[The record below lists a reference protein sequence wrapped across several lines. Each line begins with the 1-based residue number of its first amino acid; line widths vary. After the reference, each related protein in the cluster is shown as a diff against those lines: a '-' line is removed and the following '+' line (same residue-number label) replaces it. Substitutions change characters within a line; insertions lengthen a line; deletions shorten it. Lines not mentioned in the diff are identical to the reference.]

1 MTLNDAIPPVSGENG
16 KRKTTSG
23 RSSSMLWARHL
34 NTSAHTDPNAEGMLL
49 PVGDLPPPENLA
61 GKGEVPRRKFGKAD
75 VVVSALA
82 LGGYTFATAKTKVES
97 IRIVHEAVDNGITFM
112 DNAWDYNEG
121 RSEKLMGEALKGRRD
136 KVFLMTK
143 VCSHGRDKKVALKQ
157 LEESLRRLKTDHLDL
172 WQIHEVVYENDPDLH
187 FAPDGVAEALL
198 KAREQGKVRFIG
210 FTGHKTPAIHKRML
224 AHDFPFDSVQM
235 PLSGFDAN
243 FRSFEREILPIL
255 VQRGIAPIGMKSMNG
270 TAGAIKQKVIR
281 AEDALR
287 YAMSLPVTTTV
298 SGMDSLI
305 VLRKNLK
312 VAKNFIPMTPEEKQ
326 AHRNKCAPFADDG
339 RFEWYKV
346 SIYFDGAEGRKQHHF
361 PSEDKVAA

>member
-1 MTLNDAIPPVSGENG
+1 MTLNDAIPPAARQSW
-16 KRKTTSG
+16 KREITTG
-23 RSSSMLWARHL
+23 LTSSALWVKHL
-34 NTSAHTDPNAEGMLL
+34 STSAHADPSAGGMPE
-49 PVGDLPPPENLA
+49 PVGDLPPPDNLA
-61 GKGEVPRRKFGKAD
+61 GKGEVPRRRFGKSDA
-75 VVVSALA
+75 VVSALA
-82 LGGYTFATAKTKVES
+82 LGGYTFATAKTKTES

-157 LEESLRRLKTDHLDL
+157 LEDSLRRLKTDHLDL

-187 FAPDGVAEALL
+187 FSPGGAGEALL

-255 VQRGIAPIGMKSMNG
+255 IQRGIAPIGMKSMNG
-270 TAGAIKQKVIR
+270 TAEAIKQKIIT
-281 AEDALR
+281 AADALR

-298 SGMDSLI
+298 SGMDSLA
-305 VLRKNLK
+305 VLRKNLN
-312 VAKNFIPMTPEEKQ
+312 VAKSFIPMTAEEKQ
-326 AHRNKCAPFADDG
+326 AYRNKCAPFAGDG

-361 PSEDKVAA
+361 PSEEKVAA

>member
-1 MTLNDAIPPVSGENG
+1 MTLNDAIPPLSQETGRKNSGLD
-16 KRKTTSG
+16 
-23 RSSSMLWARHL
+23 SSVRWAKHL
-34 NTSAHTDPNAEGMLL
+34 TTSAHSVTNGPALE

-61 GKGEVPRRKFGKAD
+61 DKGEVPRRKFGKTD

-82 LGGYTFATAKTKVES
+82 LGGYTFATAKTKTES
-97 IRIVHEAVDNGITFM
+97 IRIVHEAIDNGITFM

-136 KVFLMTK
+136 QVFLMTK

-187 FAPDGVAEALL
+187 FAPGGAVEALL
-198 KAREQGKVRFIG
+198 QARDQGKVRFIG

-224 AHDFPFDSVQM
+224 SHDFPFDSVQM

-255 VQRGIAPIGMKSMNG
+255 LQRGIAPIGMKSMNG
-270 TAGAIKQKVIR
+270 TAEAIKQKVIT

-298 SGMDSLI
+298 SGMDSLA

-312 VAKNFIPMTPEEKQ
+312 IAKNFVPMTPEEKQ
-326 AHRNKCAPFADDG
+326 AHRAKCAPYSADG

-346 SIYFDGAEGRKQHHF
+346 SIYFDGAEGRKQHRF
-361 PSEDKVAA
+361 PSEEKVAA